1 MALEWEVNLDF
12 DGLNDRIISAVPAAL
27 AGGLEVVKQVTTPL
41 VPVRTGHLVGSPS
54 ITAEGD
60 TGAITYPGPY
70 ARYQEYGVFYRH
82 GRVGRPLSHTH
93 GQSFYLTT
101 GIVQATPQALEAV
114 ATILRRFM

>member
-1 MALEWEVNLDF
+1 VSLDWEINLDF
-12 DGLNDRIISAVPAAL
+12 DGLNERVEAAFPQAL
-27 AGGLEVVKQVTTPL
+27 AAGLEVVKQVTTPL
-41 VPVRTGHLVGSPS
+41 VPVRSGHLVGSPS
-54 ITAEGD
+54 ITAAGD

-101 GIVQATPQALEAV
+101 GLVQATPQAIEAV
-114 ATILRRFM
+114 AMILGRFL